1 MRAPSSGAPAGAIM
15 SAMPDPLSVPVKITD
30 LTMRDGHQSL
40 FATRVRTDDLVAIA
54 PEMDKAGFWSLEV
67 WGGATFDVMTRF
79 LNEDPW
85 ERIRQLKARMP
96 YSRLQM
102 LLRGQNLV
110 GYRNYAD
117 DVVTAFVHHA
127 ADCGIDVF
135 RVFDAVNDERNFVT
149 AFQAIHEKGRH
160 IQGALSYSVTEH
172 TLGGPVYT
180 LDYFVDKARLIEE
193 MGADSF
199 CVKDMAG
206 LLTPADAYALVR
218 ALKQALKI
226 PVWVH
231 SHFTSGMSYMT
242 LLKAVEAGVDGI
254 DTCLAPFANRT
265 SHSAIEPIVAALGG
279 HPRAPELKLPLLLK
293 LDEHFESIAP
303 KYREFLDDTKVSV
316 IDTGVLTHQI
326 PGGMFSNMVAQLK
339 QADAIDRLAE
349 VYEELPRTRKELGY
363 PPLVTPTSQI
373 VGTQAVLNVLVGR
386 WKMVSKEVKDY
397 CYGLYGKPPAP
408 IDPEVQKLVLEGY
421 ERGEVPITCRAAD
434 MLEPEMERAK
444 QAASGLGRDIGDVLT
459 CALYPTTGLRFLKWK
474 YGVEAPP
481 PETKPKTLEEVRREE
496 ERVAKARK
504 GELVDS
510 AEVPRVFAVK
520 VGDETF
526 EVYVDPSGQGSR
538 VPGGATAA
546 PAATPPSAAP
556 ASEAAAVAATDRS
569 VVTAPMPGLILKYLV
584 EVGAQVNEGDPAVI
598 VEAMKMQNTLPA
610 RRSGTVSRIPFKA
623 GDHVNKGEVLL
634 TIE

>member
-1 MRAPSSGAPAGAIM
+1 M

-40 FATRVRTDDLVAIA
+40 FATRVRTDDLVTIA
-54 PEMDKAGFWSLEV
+54 PDMDKAGFWSLEV

-85 ERIRQLKARMP
+85 DRIRQLKARMP

-117 DVVTAFVHHA
+117 DVVTEFVHHA

-149 AFQAIHEKGRH
+149 AFKAIREKGRH
-160 IQGALSYSVTEH
+160 IQGALSYSVTGH

-180 LDYFVDKARLIEE
+180 LKYFVDKARLIEG

-199 CVKDMAG
+199 CIKDMAG
-206 LLTPADAYALVR
+206 LLTPGDAYALVK

-265 SHSAIEPIVAALGG
+265 SHSAIEPIVAALRG
-279 HPRAPELKLPLLLK
+279 HPRAPELSLPLLLK

-386 WKMVSKEVKDY
+386 YKMVSKEVKDY

-408 IDPEVQKLVLEGY
+408 IDPEVQKLVLKGY

-434 MLEPEMERAK
+434 MLEPELEKARE
-444 QAASGLGRDIGDVLT
+444 AAQGLSRDIGDVLT
-459 CALYPTTGLRFLKWK
+459 CALYPATGLRFLKWK
-474 YGVEAPP
+474 YGVETPP
-481 PETKPKTLEEVRREE
+481 PETRPKTIDEVRREE
-496 ERVAKARK
+496 ERAARARR
-504 GELVDS
+504 GELVDLTAS
-510 AEVPRVFAVK
+510 PRAFTVK

-526 EVYVDPSGQGSR
+526 EVSVDAAGRASR
-538 VPGGATAA
+538 AAGTAA
-546 PAATPPSAAP
+546 AVTSPASSPSAVSSPPSSAAP
-556 ASEAAAVAATDRS
+556 ASAAAPVAATDRS
-569 VVTAPMPGLILKYLV
+569 AVAAPMPGLVVKYLV
-584 EVGAQVNEGDPAVI
+584 EVGAQVNEGDPVVV
-598 VEAMKMQNTLPA
+598 VEAMKMQNALAA
-610 RRSGTVSRIPFKA
+610 RRAGRVTWVGFKA